1 VSIADRIQRQCE
13 RDEQDA
19 DEQLERG
26 EITNAQHRELV
37 REIWRDH
44 REAADDA
51 AREAYRNERDQW

>member
-1 VSIADRIQRQCE
+1 MDFRILSASTILSLSVC
-13 RDEQDA
+13 
-19 DEQLERG
+19 